1 MRNVD
6 RYFVCL
12 GVLAGLGGLS
22 MGLWMHFHES
32 YALAEVHAHTNLIGW
47 VTMTLFG
54 LAYRTGM
61 ARKDAWAVAHLWVS
75 GGAVATF
82 PTGMVVVMLGGSAV
96 LVDIGAILTVGSMAL
111 FAANVLRAFRTEQ
124 DDPKNARSERAAMP
138 HGVAV
143 DRWTARPRIG

>member
-12 GVLAGLGGLS
+12 GVLAGLGGLGI
-22 MGLWMHFHES
+22 GLWMHFHES

-54 LAYRTGM
+54 LAYRSGM

-75 GGAVATF
+75 GGAVASF
-82 PTGMVVVMLGGSAV
+82 PTGMVIVMLGGSAA
-96 LVDIGAILTVGSMAL
+96 LVDIGAILTIASMAL
-111 FAANVLRAFRTEQ
+111 FAANVLRALCTEQ
-124 DDPKNARSERAAMP
+124 DDPQNAGKERAAMT

-143 DRWTARPRIG
+143 DRWTSRPRIG